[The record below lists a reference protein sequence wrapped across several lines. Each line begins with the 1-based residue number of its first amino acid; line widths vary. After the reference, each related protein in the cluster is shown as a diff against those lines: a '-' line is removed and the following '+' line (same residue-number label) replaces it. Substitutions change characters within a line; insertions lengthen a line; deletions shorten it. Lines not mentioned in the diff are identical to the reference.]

1 MQNTT
6 TTTDQDQ
13 PTLWPM
19 AHAFVGQSH
28 PDSIPVNPTGIASG
42 PLGKEKR
49 TDAKRWK
56 TPMPTRKTNKVRA
69 RAAKWIAKHGGLIK

>member
-1 MQNTT
+1 MNNTT
-6 TTTDQDQ
+6 TTIDQDQ

-28 PDSIPVNPTGIASG
+28 PDSIPVNPTRVT
-42 PLGKEKR
+42 GKEKR

-56 TPMPTRKTNKVRA
+56 TPQATRKTAKVRRKA
-69 RAAKWIAKHGGLIK
+69 DKWLAKNGHRV

>member
-1 MQNTT
+1 MKNTT
-6 TTTDQDQ
+6 TTIDQDQ

-19 AHAFVGQSH
+19 AHAFVGKSH

-42 PLGKEKR
+42 KPGREKR

-56 TPMPTRKTNKVRA
+56 VPKVTAKTTRVRRKA
-69 RAAKWIAKHGGLIK
+69 DKWIAKHGGRV